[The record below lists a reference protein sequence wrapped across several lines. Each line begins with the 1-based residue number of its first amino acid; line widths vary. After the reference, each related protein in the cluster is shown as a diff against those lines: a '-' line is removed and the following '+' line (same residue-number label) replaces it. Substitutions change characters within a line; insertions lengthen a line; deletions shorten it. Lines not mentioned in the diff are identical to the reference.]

1 MRFTNLRMICLLGVL
16 PLAIGCS
23 ALPAPDPGETLYDG
37 RQLRAV
43 EKVSM
48 KKAWRTSRLALKK
61 LGMKEIDNHLDAMG
75 GRLVFETT
83 GAERGRRAM
92 YVFEPTATRVVL
104 VFHRMEPKLT
114 EVKIKY
120 GFVGSREKSHVLL
133 KEIQAKLHPAPKKS
147 QPKKET

>member
-1 MRFTNLRMICLLGVL
+1 MRFTTLRMICLLGVL

-43 EKVSM
+43 ETVSM
-48 KKAWRTSRLALKK
+48 KKAWRTARTTLKG

-83 GAERGRRAM
+83 GAEKGRRAM

-104 VFHRMEPKLT
+104 VFHRMEPKMT

-120 GFVGSREKSHVLL
+120 GFLGNADRSRVLL
-133 KEIQAKLHPAPKKS
+133 KEIQAKLHP
-147 QPKKET
+147 QPKKTKAKKD